1 MNGVEKMENIIIY
14 HANENNLKNIDV
26 EIPLTAFS
34 CITGPSGCG
43 KSSLIYDTIYAE
55 SQRNFLE
62 SMSGNMYGQKLMD
75 KPKVGEIKNLRPALN
90 VSQYYYNVNPRS
102 TIGTITDI
110 SYYLR
115 TLYALIDRETNNVN
129 VDANYFSFNNPSSC
143 CERCKGLGEEY
154 VISEKMLIPDQDKT
168 LENGGILYYKGPKT
182 SEHYKYLEAICE
194 HYGIDMSKK
203 MSELL
208 PKEKEVLLYRK
219 EPVEFNIK
227 FRTPKGRTK
236 QKIVSQK
243 GALAELENLL
253 KDIDTP
259 STFANIS
266 KYLTKVKC
274 TGCGGNRLKKEVLS
288 VQIAGKNIAE
298 VENMTFDNLIIWI
311 NEVERNIYKSHSRE
325 QMEQL
330 IFDIKRRVQNLIIL
344 KLEYLTLARSIPNLS
359 GGEIQR
365 VRLANQ
371 LACSLSGI
379 VYILDE
385 PCKGL
390 HYRDINSVIKV
401 TKSLI
406 EKDNTVIAIEHNKQ
420 YISEADKI
428 IELGPVGGPK
438 GGYLMENHQ
447 TKNDY
452 TYHVAFKESTNT
464 EKFIRA
470 YGIEYHNLKNV
481 DVKIPYEKITCVS
494 GVSGSGKS
502 TLVKVIGDSCEKQ
515 RPVNCKEIS
524 NIAGIKKVLYVNQQ
538 PIGKTPRSTVVSY
551 LGIYDTIRQ
560 LFAYTEKAKKNG
572 LSSSDFSMNI
582 PGGRCEICQG
592 TGKKKIELTY
602 LPDSYIKCPECQ
614 GKRFHNDVLEVKYK
628 GYNINDILDKP
639 IGEIKELFND
649 IESIQ
654 SILQCMIDIGLDYIS
669 LGQMSMNLSGGE
681 AQRIKLA
688 KCLGANSKGRSLYIL
703 DEPTAGLNDKDIAL
717 LEKILLRL
725 NQEKE
730 TVLIIEHNIEFI
742 SHVAD
747 YLVDLG
753 KNAGNR
759 GGKTVIQ
766 GNPIE
771 VVKNVLSS
779 WDMVNFHDN

>member
-1 MNGVEKMENIIIY
+1 VNGVEKMENIIIY

-288 VQIAGKNIAE
+288 VHIAGKNIAE

-420 YISEADKI
+420 YI
-428 IELGPVGGPK
+428 
-438 GGYLMENHQ
+438 
-447 TKNDY
+447 
-452 TYHVAFKESTNT
+452 
-464 EKFIRA
+464 
-470 YGIEYHNLKNV
+470 
-481 DVKIPYEKITCVS
+481 
-494 GVSGSGKS
+494 
-502 TLVKVIGDSCEKQ
+502 
-515 RPVNCKEIS
+515 
-524 NIAGIKKVLYVNQQ
+524 
-538 PIGKTPRSTVVSY
+538 
-551 LGIYDTIRQ
+551 
-560 LFAYTEKAKKNG
+560 
-572 LSSSDFSMNI
+572 
-582 PGGRCEICQG
+582 
-592 TGKKKIELTY
+592 
-602 LPDSYIKCPECQ
+602 
-614 GKRFHNDVLEVKYK
+614 
-628 GYNINDILDKP
+628 
-639 IGEIKELFND
+639 
-649 IESIQ
+649 
-654 SILQCMIDIGLDYIS
+654 
-669 LGQMSMNLSGGE
+669 
-681 AQRIKLA
+681 
-688 KCLGANSKGRSLYIL
+688 
-703 DEPTAGLNDKDIAL
+703 
-717 LEKILLRL
+717 
-725 NQEKE
+725 
-730 TVLIIEHNIEFI
+730 
-742 SHVAD
+742 
-747 YLVDLG
+747 
-753 KNAGNR
+753 
-759 GGKTVIQ
+759 
-766 GNPIE
+766 
-771 VVKNVLSS
+771 
-779 WDMVNFHDN
+779 